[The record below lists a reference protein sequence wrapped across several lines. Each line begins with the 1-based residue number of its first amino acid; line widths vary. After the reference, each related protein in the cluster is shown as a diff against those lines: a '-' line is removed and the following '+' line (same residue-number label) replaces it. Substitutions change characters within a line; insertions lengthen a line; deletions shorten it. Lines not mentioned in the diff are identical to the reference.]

1 MVHAYFAIEKNPS
14 KMLPSWFEQGHGI
27 IYWSSLITRLS
38 DDLGTSEAEMQ
49 RGDIPKSTQCHMN
62 DTGKSDATSKE
73 NIKDLIAS
81 SWLNLN
87 KEFLTNSHPT
97 EFVNVI
103 LNMART
109 AQCIFQH
116 GDEIG
121 NSTGT
126 MKNWLTSLFIE
137 PIRIE

>member
-1 MVHAYFAIEKNPS
+1 MFCYHNFNLIKE
-14 KMLPSWFEQGHGI
+14 LI
-27 IYWSSLITRLS
+27 ISILILK
-38 DDLGTSEAEMQ
+38 AEMQ
-49 RGDIPKSTQCHMN
+49 RGDVPKSTQCHMN
-62 DTGKSDATSKE
+62 DTGESDATSKE
-73 NIKDLIAS
+73 YIKDLIAS

-109 AQCIFQH
+109 AQCIFHH

-126 MKNWLTSLFIE
+126 MKNRLTSLFIE
-137 PIRIE
+137 QIRTE